1 MRKLQVNRYGSDI
14 FDGNDCNNDCVKE
27 EEKSYVEPKEWTII
41 TALDR
46 VLEEARDSELSDEF
60 WSSVKNP
67 MAYLRGRLGL
77 TDVQIVFVA
86 VLAEAGEPLS
96 WREFGN
102 FFHSSRLSIM
112 CYSEE
117 VEELLVKRW
126 IVRRG
131 PNEIDDYFDG
141 FALEHGVVTA
151 LRRNET
157 FVPEKL
163 DGFNEQQFMDKLESH
178 LDKTLNNRNARFEDD
193 EIWMLQLVEA
203 NLRLP
208 LCHEVMHFEDIHDKS
223 LLLMIAFDYAQWA
236 DSDDEGLS
244 LRTIDNL
251 YPEDWECNGLR
262 QDLLNGTH
270 ILMRAGL
277 IEQKC
282 EDGIANTERYV
293 LTQKAKSEL
302 LSDYEPSKSKCKTP
316 LRRDR
321 FLKSFTEIKE
331 KPLYYNSYEGNQ
343 IARLT
348 RLLSQDNLPD
358 IQRRL
363 EEQGMRKGFACL
375 FYGAPGTGKTETVL
389 QIARQ
394 TGRNIMQIDIAGL
407 RDKFVGETERNVKA
421 IFTRYKLLCKN
432 SDVMPILFFN
442 EADAIFNKRTTIG
455 SNNPTVEKM
464 ENSMQN
470 IILQEVENLEGI
482 LIATTNLTSNLDDA
496 FDRRFLFKVEFK
508 KPEVDVKAKIWTSLL
523 NNLSEK
529 DAHILAERYDF
540 SGGQIENIARKRA
553 IDYVLN
559 GKFSTLQEIETY
571 CKAEMLDRKG
581 CRARIGF
588 NV

>member
-1 MRKLQVNRYGSDI
+1 MRKLQINRHSSDF
-14 FDGNDCNNDCVKE
+14 FDDNDFEKE
-27 EEKSYVEPKEWTII
+27 EKAYVEPKEWTII

-46 VLEEARDSELSDEF
+46 VLDRARDSELSDEF
-60 WSSVKNP
+60 WSSAKNP
-67 MAYLRGRLGL
+67 LAYLRERLEL
-77 TDVQIVFVA
+77 TDIQIVLVA
-86 VLAEAGEPLS
+86 IMAEAGEPLS
-96 WREFGN
+96 WRKFGN
-102 FFHSSRLSIM
+102 FLNSSRLSTM

-117 VEELLVKRW
+117 IEELLAKRW
-126 IVRRG
+126 VIRRG
-131 PNEIDDYFDG
+131 THEMGGCFEG

-151 LRRNET
+151 LRHNKT

-178 LDKTLNNRNARFEDD
+178 LDKNLNNRNASFEDD
-193 EIWMLQLVEA
+193 EIWMQQLVDA
-203 NLRLP
+203 NPHLP
-208 LCHEVMHFEDIHDKS
+208 LCHEVMRFEDIHDKS
-223 LLLMIAFDYAQWA
+223 LLLMIAYDYAQWA
-236 DSDDEGLS
+236 ESDDEGLTLHS
-244 LRTIDNL
+244 IDNF

-262 QDLLNGTH
+262 RDLQNGTH
-270 ILMRAGL
+270 ILMSAGL

-302 LSDYEPSKSKCKTP
+302 LSAYEPSKSKCKTP
-316 LRRDR
+316 HRRDK

-331 KPLYYNSYEGNQ
+331 KSLFYNSCEENQ

-348 RLLSQDNLPD
+348 SLLSQDNLPD

-407 RDKFVGETERNVKA
+407 RDKFVGETEKNVKA
-421 IFTRYKLLCKN
+421 IFTRYKHLCKN

-442 EADAIFNKRTTIG
+442 EADAIFNKRTTVGGI
-455 SNNPTVEKM
+455 NPTVEKM

-482 LIATTNLTSNLDDA
+482 LIATTNLTCNLDDA
-496 FDRRFLFKVEFK
+496 FERRFLFKVEFK
-508 KPEVDVKAKIWTSLL
+508 KPEADVKAKIWTAML
-523 NNLSEK
+523 NNISEE
-529 DAHILAERYDF
+529 DAHFLAERYDF

-559 GKFSTLQEIETY
+559 GKFATLQELETY
-571 CKAEMLDRKG
+571 CKAEMLDKKG
-581 CRARIGF
+581 SCARIGF
-588 NV
+588 TV